1 MRKYL
6 RPRPFLL
13 LFILGGLIGGTAFSV
28 SGPTTLS
35 ESEAA
40 AVDAQ
45 SYAGQFGVSLEVA
58 AERLADQEKIGEAI
72 AALRGL
78 NCRNGIDRLKEI

>member
-1 MRKYL
+1 MGSN
-6 RPRPFLL
+6 PTPGTVM
-13 LFILGGLIGGTAFSV
+13 GGLIGGTAFSV

-45 SYAGQFGVSLEVA
+45 WYADQYGVSLAVA
-58 AERLADQEKIGEAI
+58 LDRMSRHEEIGKANSD
-72 AALRGL
+72 LRDGEP
-78 NCRNGIDRLKEI
+78 GTFAGAWVEHTPSGG